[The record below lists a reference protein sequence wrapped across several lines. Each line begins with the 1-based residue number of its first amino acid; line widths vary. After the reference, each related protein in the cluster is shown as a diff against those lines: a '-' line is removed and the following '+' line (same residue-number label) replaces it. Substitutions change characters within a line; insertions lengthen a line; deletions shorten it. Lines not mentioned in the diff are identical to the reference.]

1 MTTSPPKS
9 FRRGIDWKNW
19 WVIGRD
25 SAASV
30 SMSNGEYVFVGRA
43 GMRMKWKSW
52 IIIRRP
58 RIYLRIVTIAMHVRI
73 SGVAGAYPRSIYRG
87 SGYTDEELQRPLIG
101 VGTAYFEGHPAARAL
116 DGAGQGGQGRIWMAG
131 GTPVQFY
138 TIAVCDALAR
148 GSGMKY
154 SLPSREVVAVEVEII
169 TGARGKPWGPFHI
182 PLGGQMTASF
192 RHSRRY
198 WRRVL

>member
-25 SAASV
+25 STASV

-58 RIYLRIVTIAMHVRI
+58 RIYLRIVTIAMHERI

-116 DGAGQGGQGRIWMAG
+116 EEQAK
-131 GTPVQFY
+131 
-138 TIAVCDALAR
+138 AVKAA
-148 GSGMKY
+148 SGWPEGLQ
-154 SLPSREVVAVEVEII
+154 SSS
-169 TGARGKPWGPFHI
+169 I
-182 PLGGQMTASF
+182 PLRFAMPWPGDRA
-192 RHSRRY
+192 
-198 WRRVL
+198 